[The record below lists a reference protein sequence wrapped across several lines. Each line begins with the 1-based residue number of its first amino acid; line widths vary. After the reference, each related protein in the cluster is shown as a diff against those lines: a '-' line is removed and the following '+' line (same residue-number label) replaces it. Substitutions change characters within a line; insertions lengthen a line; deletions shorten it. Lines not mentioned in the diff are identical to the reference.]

1 MKRNGQ
7 LPGRS
12 PWLARMLRPRR
23 ENPRG
28 RRRTARLIAVAV
40 AVTLAAAACGGNG
53 SGSSV
58 KDGGVFRLG
67 SNSSIDSLNPFVAFQ
82 GDAYVTFEYI
92 YPMLVQYNPKLQFVA
107 DFARSWTES
116 SGGKVW
122 TFHTQP
128 GAKWSDG
135 KPLTAADAAWTYSTI
150 LKYQNGP
157 TANSAGYVAHMKS
170 ATAPNA
176 TTLVLTY
183 KQPVAN
189 VLSQVQQAPILPE
202 HIWAKYATG
211 NGKALTRFTNNA
223 PIVSGGPFILTKYT
237 PKQIVLFKRNPTF
250 YGPKP
255 HIDGLGLQ
263 FFQTTDAMITA
274 LKSNQLDG
282 VETVTPTSVA
292 TLKAAHFVVPSS
304 PGVVFDDFIINANP
318 KQDASH
324 RELMNPL
331 VRQAFDAAI
340 DRQAIVHTSLLGH
353 GKPGSSIIPPATG
366 HWNDPAIK
374 PAPFDLAKA
383 NQLLDQAGYKMGPG
397 GVRMANGH
405 PMSYQVIMPTD
416 IQNLYGQ
423 RSFQIIQ
430 ADFKKIGVQ
439 LNLKVLDDSAAYNAI
454 TANDYKDFEIS
465 MWDWY
470 PLTDPDFMLSVL
482 TCVSWNTWNDTG
494 FCSKTYD
501 SLYAAQSAATS
512 PAKRQQIVYQMQQMI
527 ASQRIY
533 LVLDYPD
540 TIEAHST
547 AWTDLPLVAG
557 ISWNSMSKIPFESV
571 HQAG

>member
-1 MKRNGQ
+1 MEGHGQ
-7 LPGRS
+7 LPGK
-12 PWLARMLRPRR
+12 PRR
-23 ENPRG
+23 RWAALHLRRGSPRG
-28 RRRTARLIAVAV
+28 RRQTATLIAAAG
-40 AVTLAAAACGGNG
+40 AVTLAAAACGGGG
-53 SGSSV
+53 SASSV

-82 GDAYVTFEYI
+82 GDAYVTFEYV
-92 YPMLVQYNPKLQFVA
+92 YPMLVQYNPQLQFVP

-128 GAKWSDG
+128 NAKWSDG
-135 KPLTAADAAWTYSTI
+135 KPLTAADAAWTYPTI
-150 LKYQNGP
+150 LKYQDGP

-183 KQPVAN
+183 KRPVAN

-202 HIWAKYATG
+202 HVWAKYATG
-211 NGKALTRFTNNA
+211 NGKALTRFQNNA

-282 VETVTPTSVA
+282 VETVTPTSVT

-318 KQDASH
+318 QQEASH
-324 RELMNPL
+324 RELVNPL
-331 VRQAFDAAI
+331 VRQAFDDAI

-353 GKPGSSIIPPATG
+353 GKPGSTIIPPATG

-374 PAPFDLAKA
+374 PAAFSLAKA

-405 PMSYQVIMPTD
+405 QMSYQVIMPTD

-454 TANDYKDFEIS
+454 TANHYKDFEIS

-533 LVLDYPD
+533 LVIDYPD

-547 AWTDLPLVAG
+547 GWTDLPLVAG

>member
-1 MKRNGQ
+1 
-7 LPGRS
+7 
-12 PWLARMLRPRR
+12 
-23 ENPRG
+23 
-28 RRRTARLIAVAV
+28 
-40 AVTLAAAACGGNG
+40 
-53 SGSSV
+53 
-58 KDGGVFRLG
+58 
-67 SNSSIDSLNPFVAFQ
+67 
-82 GDAYVTFEYI
+82 
-92 YPMLVQYNPKLQFVA
+92 
-107 DFARSWTES
+107 
-116 SGGKVW
+116 
-122 TFHTQP
+122 
-128 GAKWSDG
+128 
-135 KPLTAADAAWTYSTI
+135 
-150 LKYQNGP
+150 
-157 TANSAGYVAHMKS
+157 MKS
-170 ATAPNA
+170 ATAPDA

-183 KQPVAN
+183 KRPVAN
-189 VLSQVQQAPILPE
+189 VLSQVQQTPILPE
-202 HIWAKYATG
+202 HIWAQYATG
-211 NGKALTRFTNNA
+211 NGKALTRFQNNA

-237 PKQIVLFKRNPTF
+237 PKQIMLFKRNPTF
-250 YGPKP
+250 YGAKP

-274 LKSNQLDG
+274 LKSHQLDG

-318 KQDASH
+318 QQEASH
-324 RELMNPL
+324 KELMNPL

-340 DRQAIVHTSLLGH
+340 NRQAIVHTSLLGH
-353 GKPGSSIIPPATG
+353 GKPGSTIIPPATG
-366 HWNDPAIK
+366 HWSDPA
-374 PAPFDLAKA
+374 
-383 NQLLDQAGYKMGPG
+383 DQADCVQPG
-397 GVRMANGH
+397 QGQPAAGSGRVQDGAERGADGQR
-405 PMSYQVIMPTD
+405 PPDVVQVIMPTD

-430 ADFKKIGVQ
+430 PDFKKIGVQ
-439 LNLKVLDDSAAYNAI
+439 LNLKVLDASAAYDAI
-454 TANDYKDFEIS
+454 TANHYKNFELS

-482 TCVSWNTWNDTG
+482 TCVTWNTWNDTG
-494 FCSKTYD
+494 YCSKTYD
-501 SLYAAQSAATS
+501 SLYQAQSAATT

-527 ASQRIY
+527 ASQRVY

>member
-1 MKRNGQ
+1 
-7 LPGRS
+7 
-12 PWLARMLRPRR
+12 
-23 ENPRG
+23 
-28 RRRTARLIAVAV
+28 
-40 AVTLAAAACGGNG
+40 
-53 SGSSV
+53 
-58 KDGGVFRLG
+58 
-67 SNSSIDSLNPFVAFQ
+67 
-82 GDAYVTFEYI
+82 
-92 YPMLVQYNPKLQFVA
+92 MLVQYNPQLQFVP

-150 LKYQNGP
+150 LKYQDGP

-183 KQPVAN
+183 KRPVAN

-202 HIWAKYATG
+202 HVWAKYATG
-211 NGKALTRFTNNA
+211 NGKALTRFQNNA

-250 YGPKP
+250 YGTKP

-318 KQDASH
+318 QQEASH

-374 PAPFDLAKA
+374 PDRVQPGQGQPAA
-383 NQLLDQAGYKMGPG
+383 GPG
-397 GVRMANGH
+397 RVQDGAGRGA
-405 PMSYQVIMPTD
+405 D
-416 IQNLYGQ
+416 GQ
-423 RSFQIIQ
+423 RPPDVVSGDH
-430 ADFKKIGVQ
+430 ADRHPEPLRPAVVPDHPGRLQEDRRPAEPQGAGRLGRVQ
-439 LNLKVLDDSAAYNAI
+439 RDHGQQLQELRDLDVGLVPAHRPGLHAVRADLRVAGTRGTTPGSAARPT
-454 TANDYKDFEIS
+454 TACTRRRARRPARRNGS
-465 MWDWY
+465 RSS
-470 PLTDPDFMLSVL
+470 TR
-482 TCVSWNTWNDTG
+482 
-494 FCSKTYD
+494 CS
-501 SLYAAQSAATS
+501 
-512 PAKRQQIVYQMQQMI
+512 R
-527 ASQRIY
+527 
-533 LVLDYPD
+533 
-540 TIEAHST
+540 
-547 AWTDLPLVAG
+547 
-557 ISWNSMSKIPFESV
+557 
-571 HQAG
+571 

>member
-1 MKRNGQ
+1 MERNGQ
-7 LPGRS
+7 LPGKS

-23 ENPRG
+23 GNPRG
-28 RRRTARLIAVAV
+28 RRQMSGLIAVAV

-92 YPMLVQYNPKLQFVA
+92 YPMLVQYNPQLQFVP

-135 KPLTAADAAWTYSTI
+135 KPLTAADAAWTYQTI

-318 KQDASH
+318 QQEASH
-324 RELMNPL
+324 KELMNPL
-331 VRQAFDAAI
+331 LRQAFDAAI

-374 PAPFDLAKA
+374 PATFSLTKA

-439 LNLKVLDDSAAYNAI
+439 LNLKVLDDSAAYDAI

-482 TCVSWNTWNDTG
+482 TCVTWNTWNDTG
-494 FCSKTYD
+494 YCSKNYD
-501 SLYAAQSAATS
+501 RLYQAQSAATS
-512 PAKRQQIVYQMQQMI
+512 PAKRQQIIYQMQQMI

-547 AWTDLPLVAG
+547 RWTDLPLVAG

>member
-1 MKRNGQ
+1 MTPRTRQ
-7 LPGRS
+7 
-12 PWLARMLRPRR
+12 PRR
-23 ENPRG
+23 LRRAG
-28 RRRTARLIAVAV
+28 RIALLAAAATAISVV
-40 AVTLAAAACGGNG
+40 AAACGGSN
-53 SGSSV
+53 SA
-58 KDGGVFRLG
+58 GGVKEGGVYRLG

-92 YPMLVQYNPKLQFVA
+92 YPMLVQYNPQLQFVP
-107 DFARSWTES
+107 DFATSWTES

-122 TFHTQP
+122 TFHTHP

-135 KPLTAADAAWTYSTI
+135 KPLTAADAAWTYQTI
-150 LKYQNGP
+150 LKYQAGA

-183 KQPVAN
+183 KRPVAN
-189 VLSQVQQAPILPE
+189 VLSQVQQVPILPE
-202 HIWAKYATG
+202 HVWAKYATG
-211 NGKALTRFTNNA
+211 NGKALTRFQNNA
-223 PIVSGGPFILTKYT
+223 PIVSGGPFVLTKYT
-237 PKQIVLFKRNPTF
+237 PKQIALFKRNPTF
-250 YGPKP
+250 YGTKP

-274 LKSNQLDG
+274 LKSHQLDG
-282 VETVTPTSVA
+282 VETVPPTSVA

-304 PGVVFDDFIINANP
+304 PGVQFDDFIINANP
-318 KQDASH
+318 QQEASH

-340 DRQAIVHTSLLGH
+340 NRQAIVSTSLLGH

-374 PAPFDLAKA
+374 PTAFSLARA
-383 NQLLDQAGYKMGPG
+383 NQLLDQAGYKMGPN

-416 IQNLYGQ
+416 IQNSYGQ

-430 ADFKKIGVQ
+430 PDFKKIGVQ

-454 TANDYKDFEIS
+454 LANHYKNFEIS

-482 TCVSWNTWNDTG
+482 TCGSWNVWNDTG
-494 FCSKTYD
+494 YCSKAYD
-501 SLYAAQSAATS
+501 SLYQAQSAAAT
-512 PAKRQQIVYQMQQMI
+512 AAQRQQLVYQMQQMI
-527 ASQRIY
+527 ASQRVY
-533 LVLDYPD
+533 LVLDYAD
-540 TIEAHST
+540 SIEAHSPV
-547 AWTDLPLVAG
+547 WTDLPLIAG